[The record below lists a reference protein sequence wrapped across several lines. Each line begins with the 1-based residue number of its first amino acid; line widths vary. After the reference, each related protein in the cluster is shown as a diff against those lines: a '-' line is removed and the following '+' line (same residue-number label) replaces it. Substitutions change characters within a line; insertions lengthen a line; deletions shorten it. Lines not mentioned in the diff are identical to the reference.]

1 VNYQPGS
8 FGYDAGGRHLR
19 VLDLYVRARQAAAN
33 GLLSA
38 EEAMSTSDFPTYM
51 TKFFRHNFQAR
62 INEVQGSWEQYTADF
77 SVDDFETYTSSRWG
91 RFPDIPEK
99 SLNGPYEELAI
110 KELPGPSISLR
121 EFGASFALTRQL
133 ILSDRLREIAK
144 LPNLFAEAMARTQ
157 SKEAAINQFQSN
169 PTMWDGNAL
178 FSAQHANT
186 GTTALTA
193 DVPGM
198 NALIAAEQAI
208 DAQVDGEGYPINMAG
223 NTHTLIIPKAL
234 RWVAAALNTR
244 DTIPNSVGT
253 PTVLLAN
260 QVAGRYNIIE
270 EPFFT
275 DATNWYMSIDL
286 KGELAFLAYVTLNGQ
301 RTPFLG
307 LKDPGVRAVLGGEDP
322 YSFDFDEVAYKIR
335 HDFNY
340 IPIEWRG
347 IYGSIVAG

>member
-8 FGYDAGGRHLR
+8 FGYEAGGKHLR
-19 VLDLYVRARQAAAN
+19 VLDLYARARQAAAN
-33 GLLSA
+33 GLLTL

-62 INEVQGSWEQYTADF
+62 ISEVQGSWESYTRDF
-77 SVDDFETYTSSRWG
+77 SVEDFETYTASRWG

-110 KELPGPSISLR
+110 KELPGPSINLR
-121 EFGASFALTRQL
+121 EFGAAFKLTRQL
-133 ILSDRLREIAK
+133 ILSDRLGEIAK
-144 LPNLFAEAMARTQ
+144 LPNLLAEAMARTQ
-157 SKEAAINQFQSN
+157 SKDAAITNFQSN

-178 FSAQHANT
+178 FSANHANT

-198 NALIAAEQAI
+198 NALIAAETAL
-208 DAQVDGEGYPINMAG
+208 DAQTDGEGYPIAL
-223 NTHTLIIPKAL
+223 TASSRTVIIPKAL
-234 RWVAAALNTR
+234 RWVALALQQA
-244 DTIPNSVGT
+244 TIPNSVSS

-260 QVAGRYNIIE
+260 QVAGRYTFIE

-275 DATNWYMSIDL
+275 DSTNWYMSTDL
-286 KGELAFLAYVTLNGQ
+286 KGDLAFLAHVTLNGNK
-301 RTPFLG
+301 TPFLG
-307 LKDPGVRAVLGGEDP
+307 LQDPGVRAVLGGDDP